1 MQHAATVSRVRQ
13 EDERPL
19 TDSDLQELE
28 RLCIEA
34 SPAPWVASVEGRD
47 HTSGDSVILI
57 GDPRED
63 DMYVTRDSGMAS
75 AADLDFIAAARNA
88 LPRLLAE
95 VRRQWGQDGR
105 ESSA

>member
-1 MQHAATVSRVRQ
+1 VRQ
-13 EDERPL
+13 EDESPL
-19 TDSDLQELE
+19 TDSELQELE

-34 SPAPWVASVEGRD
+34 SPAPWVATVEGRD
-47 HTSGDSVILI
+47 HTSGSRVILI

-88 LPRLLAE
+88 LPRLLA
-95 VRRQWGQDGR
+95 
-105 ESSA
+105 